1 MYCTVRI
8 VTKLLKGHLH
18 ESIVAVCDAECPYK
32 DQAYSN
38 SKVKVDSGHVNSHI
52 LFHISQFMDFFIFLI
67 DFSKWYSLSPLGGAG
82 AAALGSVAGIYIIG
96 SIFGVAGAGLAG
108 YKMNK
113 RVGDLEEFEFEALT
127 EGRQLHVTVAVSGWL
142 TEENPGNW

>member
-1 MYCTVRI
+1 M
-8 VTKLLKGHLH
+8 
-18 ESIVAVCDAECPYK
+18 
-32 DQAYSN
+32 
-38 SKVKVDSGHVNSHI
+38 
-52 LFHISQFMDFFIFLI
+52 
-67 DFSKWYSLSPLGGAG
+67 
-82 AAALGSVAGIYIIG
+82 AGIYIIG

-142 TEENPGNW
+142 TEENPGN